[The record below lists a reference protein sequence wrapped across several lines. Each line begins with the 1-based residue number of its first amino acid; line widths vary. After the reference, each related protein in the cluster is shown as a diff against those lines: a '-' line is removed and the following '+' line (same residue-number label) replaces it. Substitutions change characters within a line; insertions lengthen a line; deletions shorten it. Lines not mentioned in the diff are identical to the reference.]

1 MPSPAPTQSQIQTA
15 LRSFLLN
22 VLPAGVEVIEGQDN
36 RVPEP
41 QGADFVVMTP
51 IRRTRLS
58 TNIDQQADT
67 LFTGSIAG
75 TTLAVSAITFGTI
88 AVGDPVY
95 GVDVAS
101 GTVVTALGTGTGGT
115 GTYTVS
121 PSQTVANEAM
131 AAGTIK
137 VLQPTDVV
145 FQLDFHSANVGD
157 SSDMAQTVATLFRD
171 PYATEF
177 FSALTPPID
186 VAPLYVDDPRQMPF
200 MNAEQQFETRWIVDV
215 HLEANQVVSVGQQY
229 ADSVDIGLVSV
240 TAAYPN

>member
-1 MPSPAPTQSQIQTA
+1 
-15 LRSFLLN
+15 
-22 VLPAGVEVIEGQDN
+22 
-36 RVPEP
+36 
-41 QGADFVVMTP
+41 
-51 IRRTRLS
+51 
-58 TNIDQQADT
+58 
-67 LFTGSIAG
+67 
-75 TTLAVSAITFGTI
+75 
-88 AVGDPVY
+88 
-95 GVDVAS
+95 
-101 GTVVTALGTGTGGT
+101 VVTVAAREPAE
-115 GTYTVS
+115 S
-121 PSQTVANEAM
+121 PRRSNNASHFGASKSLE
-131 AAGTIK
+131 
-137 VLQPTDVV
+137 DVV

-157 SSDMAQTVATLFRD
+157 SSDMAQTIATLFRD